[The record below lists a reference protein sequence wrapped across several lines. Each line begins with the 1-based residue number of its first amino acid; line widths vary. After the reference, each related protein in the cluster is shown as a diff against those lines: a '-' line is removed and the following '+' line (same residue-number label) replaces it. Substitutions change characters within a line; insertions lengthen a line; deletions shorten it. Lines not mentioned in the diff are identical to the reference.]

1 MGRVVLVACT
11 NVGRGIIEEIYNNE
25 NIKSEIVGVV
35 NLNAH
40 VALGK
45 ANYDSYLD
53 LDAKYCE
60 GSPACKGKAPLNIHF
75 CKNVNDI
82 ETLTFIKQCEP
93 DIVIQSGWSQKFRE
107 ELLNIPKYGCIGEH
121 PAPLPRGR
129 GAACVNWAIL
139 TGETNWGDS
148 FFHMVNE
155 YDAGEV
161 YAQNYFNIIEDDNVY
176 TVYEKVA
183 TVASKAVR
191 ENVDKWCNGEFES
204 IKLDESTATYY
215 GKRCPADGEIKT
227 FDLDVATLH
236 DFIRAQTFPYP
247 GAYIMKELS
256 DGNIHKIILVSSKIK
271 HGMHVDCEPGTFF
284 KIETE
289 SPGAFVACKD
299 GAVLEILRVKVDDNP
314 TSWAGEV
321 LGKF

>member
-1 MGRVVLVACT
+1 MGKVVLVACT
-11 NVGRGIIEEIYNNE
+11 NVGRAIIEEIYSNE
-25 NIKSEIVGVV
+25 NIKAEIVGVV
-35 NLNAH
+35 NLNAT

-53 LDAKYCE
+53 LGAKYAE
-60 GSPACKGKAPLNIHF
+60 GRLECKGKAPLNIHY
-75 CKNVNDI
+75 CQNVNDT
-82 ETLTFIKQCEP
+82 ETLAFIKQCDP

-148 FFHMVNE
+148 FFHMVDK

-161 YAQNYFNIIEDDNVY
+161 YAQNYFDIIEDDNVY

-183 TVASKAVR
+183 SVASKAVR
-191 ENVDKWCNGEFES
+191 ENIDKWCSGEFES

-227 FDLDVATLH
+227 FDMPVAKAH

-256 DGNIHKIILVSSKIK
+256 DGKTHKIILVSSKIK
-271 HGMHVDCEPGTFF
+271 HDMHVDYEPGEFF
-284 KIETE
+284 KLDKE
-289 SPGAFVACKD
+289 SSGVFVTCAAGD
-299 GAVLEILRVKVDDNP
+299 VLEILRVKVDDNP
-314 TSWAGEV
+314 TSWAGEI
-321 LGKF
+321 L